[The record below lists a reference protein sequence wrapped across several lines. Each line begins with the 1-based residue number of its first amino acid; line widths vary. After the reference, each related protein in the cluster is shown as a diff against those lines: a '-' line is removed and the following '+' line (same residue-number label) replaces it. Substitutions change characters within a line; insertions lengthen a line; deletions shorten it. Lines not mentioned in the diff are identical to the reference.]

1 MNEYQREKFKQTNE
15 VDLAYGVPGLGRFR
29 VNVFQ
34 QRGTIGVVFRVIPFK
49 IQSIEQLMLP
59 KVLEKMAGEQRGLI
73 LVTGTTGSGKSTT
86 LAAMIDHINA
96 TETCHIMTI
105 EDPIE
110 FLIRDKRS
118 IVNQREVGVDTM
130 SFGQALKSALRQD
143 PDVIL
148 VGEMRDLETIETA
161 LTAAETG
168 HLVMSTL
175 HTLDAT
181 ETINRIISAFPPYQQ
196 KQVRLQLGSVLRGV
210 ISQRLVPRAD
220 GKGRVPAIE
229 VLLCTTRVRE
239 MIEDKDRTKEIPD
252 AISQGHVSYGMQ
264 TFDQSLMG
272 LLKAGAHHLRG
283 GAAAGH
289 QPGRLRA
296 ARLRHQRHLRLEVGR
311 LRAAGRAGR
320 GRPPRRPRRPV
331 PPGRRRRSQSQPL
344 GRVQPSRPAAPRP
357 EGPSLGARP
366 AAMTTSRSSG
376 SRGRGRKPGRADEPP
391 RERARALALRL
402 PRLRART
409 EAELRARLAR
419 AELGDEA
426 DGVVAW
432 LRGLG
437 YLDDVALARA
447 RARSLTAPGKL
458 GPRGAERRL
467 AAAGVGRDRGPA
479 RRWPRRWPRCRAAR
493 RPAAALLAERR
504 AAGRPARPGWTS
516 GRGPGWPASSWGA
529 ASRARRWRRRW
540 AASTTGSWT
549 SPDLPRRAPP
559 GGCGSRGSALCSAPS

>member
-1 MNEYQREKFKQTNE
+1 MELNEILQVALRAGASDIHLKAGLPPMFRVDGGLVPLKDARRLPPEEVQRMALGIMNEYQREKYKQTNE

-29 VNVFQ
+29 VNIFQ
-34 QRGTIGVVFRVIPFK
+34 QRGTIGVVLRVIPFK

-59 KVLEKMAGEQRGLI
+59 KILEKISGEQRGLV

-86 LAAMIDHINA
+86 LAAMVDHVNA

-229 VLLCTTRVRE
+229 VLLCTSRVRE

-264 TFDQSLMG
+264 TFDQSLMS
-272 LLKAGAHHLRG
+272 LLKSNLITYDEALRQASNPDDFALRVSG
-283 GAAAGH
+283 ISSTSDSKWEGFETRAEPLPPATAASRPQARPTPGPPV
-289 QPGRLRA
+289 QPGIA
-296 ARLRHQRHLRLEVGR
+296 
-311 LRAAGRAGR
+311 
-320 GRPPRRPRRPV
+320 
-331 PPGRRRRSQSQPL
+331 L
-344 GRVQPSRPAAPRP
+344 GRVQPAKAAVPETPA
-357 EGPSLGARP
+357 
-366 AAMTTSRSSG
+366 SG
-376 SRGRGRKPGRADEPP
+376 
-391 RERARALALRL
+391 
-402 PRLRART
+402 
-409 EAELRARLAR
+409 
-419 AELGDEA
+419 
-426 DGVVAW
+426 
-432 LRGLG
+432 
-437 YLDDVALARA
+437 
-447 RARSLTAPGKL
+447 
-458 GPRGAERRL
+458 
-467 AAAGVGRDRGPA
+467 
-479 RRWPRRWPRCRAAR
+479 
-493 RPAAALLAERR
+493 
-504 AAGRPARPGWTS
+504 
-516 GRGPGWPASSWGA
+516 GPGGDDDFQIE
-529 ASRARRWRRRW
+529 RF
-540 AASTTGSWT
+540 
-549 SPDLPRRAPP
+549 
-559 GGCGSRGSALCSAPS
+559 

>member
-1 MNEYQREKFKQTNE
+1 MELNEILQVALRAAASDIHLKAGLPPMFRVDGSLVPLKDARRLPPEEIARMSFGIMNEYQKEKFKQTNE

-34 QRGTIGVVFRVIPFK
+34 QRGTIGVVLRVIPFK
-49 IQSIEQLMLP
+49 IQTIEQLMLP
-59 KVLEKMAGEQRGLI
+59 KILEKIAGEQRGLI

-196 KQVRLQLGSVLRGV
+196 KQVRLQLGSVLKGV

-229 VLLCTTRVRE
+229 VLLATARVRE
-239 MIEDKDRTKEIPD
+239 LIEDKDRTKEIPD
-252 AISQGHVSYGMQ
+252 AISQGHTTYGMQ

-272 LLKAGAHHLRG
+272 LLKSNLISYEESLRQATNPDDFALRVSGISGTSDSKWDSFEKPGEGG
-283 GAAAGH
+283 GA
-289 QPGRLRA
+289 
-296 ARLRHQRHLRLEVGR
+296 
-311 LRAAGRAGR
+311 
-320 GRPPRRPRRPV
+320 
-331 PPGRRRRSQSQPL
+331 SQ
-344 GRVQPSRPAAPRP
+344 
-357 EGPSLGARP
+357 ARP
-366 AAMTTSRSSG
+366 AAGAAPT
-376 SRGRGRKPGRADEPP
+376 PP
-391 RERARALALRL
+391 R
-402 PRLRART
+402 PP
-409 EAELRARLAR
+409 
-419 AELGDEA
+419 
-426 DGVVAW
+426 
-432 LRGLG
+432 
-437 YLDDVALARA
+437 
-447 RARSLTAPGKL
+447 PGP
-458 GPRGAERRL
+458 GS
-467 AAAGVGRDRGPA
+467 
-479 RRWPRRWPRCRAAR
+479 
-493 RPAAALLAERR
+493 PAAAVGRVTPPKGSPPKPSSGGGAGGDDDFQIERF
-504 AAGRPARPGWTS
+504 
-516 GRGPGWPASSWGA
+516 
-529 ASRARRWRRRW
+529 
-540 AASTTGSWT
+540 
-549 SPDLPRRAPP
+549 
-559 GGCGSRGSALCSAPS
+559 